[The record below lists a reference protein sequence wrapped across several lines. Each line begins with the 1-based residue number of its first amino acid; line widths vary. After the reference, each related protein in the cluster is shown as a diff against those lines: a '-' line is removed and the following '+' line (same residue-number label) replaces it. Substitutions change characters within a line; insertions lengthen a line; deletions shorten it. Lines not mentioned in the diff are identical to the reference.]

1 MKLRMA
7 EGFICNSCEGEL
19 AFALAIA
26 VEGNEEKRRAE
37 MQAGEECC

>member
-1 MKLRMA
+1 MVVRGKLT
-7 EGFICNSCEGEL
+7 
-19 AFALAIA
+19 FALAIA